1 MTHFSVIMKELCA
14 VAALTLFCRAMILWA
29 GIV

>member
-1 MTHFSVIMKELCA
+1 MTHFSIVMKELCA
-14 VAALTLFCRAMILWA
+14 VAVLILFCSAMILWA